1 MKFIKHDTKKILKCA
16 LFFTLLFAVS
26 ATAQAKIV
34 VNPRPMNFGG
44 QTVGVASPSM
54 TVTLTNNNLS
64 NIKIVGVSLSSVQFS
79 YSGAPLPI
87 ILQPGQS
94 LTGTVSV
101 TP

>member
-1 MKFIKHDTKKILKCA
+1 MKSIKQDTKKILKCA
-16 LFFTLLFAVS
+16 LLLALIFTLLFAAS

-64 NIKIVGVSLSSVQFS
+64 NIKIVGVSLSSIQFS
-79 YSGAPLPI
+79 YSGPRCRSSCSRARA
-87 ILQPGQS
+87 
-94 LTGTVSV
+94 
-101 TP
+101 